1 LKNTLENFR
10 EFKIILKFFETEEI
24 YRRYF
29 FMNMFDGALTTL
41 GIIIGAY
48 FSGAYLKT
56 IIGAALGAG
65 IAMGLS
71 GFSGAY
77 ITERAEKLKK
87 FNELKKAM
95 LTDLTNSL
103 HEKSINLTALFAAIV
118 DGFSPVLAVA
128 FSITPFILTLYG
140 LILFNEA
147 FYFSIAIAIGLL
159 FIMGVF
165 LGKISK
171 EKLILSGIR
180 MMLIG
185 VATAFLITIFSL
197 VIR

>member
-1 LKNTLENFR
+1 MFKEKINEVKTL
-10 EFKIILKFFETEEI
+10 LKFFETEEI

-41 GIIIGAY
+41 GIVIGAY
-48 FSGAYLKT
+48 FSGAHLKAV
-56 IIGAALGAG
+56 IGAAFGAG
-65 IAMGLS
+65 VAMGLS

-95 LTDLTNSL
+95 LSNLTNSL
-103 HEKSINLTALFAAIV
+103 HEKLINLTALFAAII

-128 FSITPFILTLYG
+128 LSITPFMLALSG
-140 LILFNEA
+140 LISFNKA
-147 FYFSIAIAIGLL
+147 FYFSIMVAIGLL

-165 LGKISK
+165 LGKVSR
-171 EKLILSGIR
+171 ENLIFSGVK
-180 MMLIG
+180 MVLIG
-185 VATAFLITIFSL
+185 VLTAFLIIIFSSMAY
-197 VIR
+197 

>member
-1 LKNTLENFR
+1 MMNFKQIKTL
-10 EFKIILKFFETEEI
+10 LKFFGTEEI

-29 FMNMFDGALTTL
+29 FMNMFDGTLTTL

-56 IIGAALGAG
+56 VVGAALGAG

-71 GFSGAY
+71 GFTGAY
-77 ITERAEKLKK
+77 ITERAEKLRK

-95 LTDLTNSL
+95 LTNLTNSL
-103 HEKSINLTALFAAIV
+103 HEKSINLTALFAAII

-128 FSITPFILTLYG
+128 FSIIPFILAFFD
-140 LILFNEA
+140 LIKFNEA
-147 FYFSIAIAIGLL
+147 FYSSVAVSIGLL

-165 LGKISK
+165 LGKISR
-171 EKLILSGIR
+171 ENLVLSGFK
-180 MMLIG
+180 MVLIG
-185 VATAFLITIFSL
+185 GLTALLIIIFSL
-197 VIR
+197 VH